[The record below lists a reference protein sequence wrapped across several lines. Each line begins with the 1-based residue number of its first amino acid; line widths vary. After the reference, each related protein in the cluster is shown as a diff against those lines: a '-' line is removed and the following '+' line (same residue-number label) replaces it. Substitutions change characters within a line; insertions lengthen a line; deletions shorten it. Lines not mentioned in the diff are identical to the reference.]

1 MGHLSAD
8 SDALLKRVRRIAGQ
22 VAAIERSIE
31 SQAECGAVLHL
42 IAATRGAM
50 NGLLDEVME
59 AHVREHLARP
69 GIPDAERAKA
79 ADEVIEAFRR
89 YSS

>member
-1 MGHLSAD
+1 MGHITAN

-22 VAAIERSIE
+22 VAAIERSI
-31 SQAECGAVLHL
+31 QGHAECGAILHL

-59 AHVREHLARP
+59 AHVREHLAA
-69 GIPDAERAKA
+69 PDLSDDDRARA

-89 YSS
+89 YSN